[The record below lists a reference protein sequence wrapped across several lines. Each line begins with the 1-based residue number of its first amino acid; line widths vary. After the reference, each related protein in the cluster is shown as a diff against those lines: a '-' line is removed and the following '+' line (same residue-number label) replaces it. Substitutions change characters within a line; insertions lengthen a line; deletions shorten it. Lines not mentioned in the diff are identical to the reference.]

1 MAGETNFQ
9 RMIKKMKLTL
19 TALTVA
25 ATIFASSASAFDP
38 DDLQKLKD
46 TNECRI
52 CDLTNAN
59 LFGAN
64 LFGTN
69 LSDANL
75 FGGDLSDANLVGAN
89 LSDSNLESAN
99 LESANLSGAIMQGA
113 ILCNTTMP
121 DGSVIYSGC

>member
-1 MAGETNFQ
+1 
-9 RMIKKMKLTL
+9 MKLTL

-64 LFGTN
+64 LSGTNLFGTN

-99 LESANLSGAIMQGA
+99 LSGAIMQGA